1 MAVDGKETDEPAMSR
16 PSGDGASAPGPGGG
30 RNGGVQSIDR
40 AAAILRCLAEHRTD
54 LTLSEI
60 ARATGLTT
68 STVHRLLAAMQHNQ
82 LVRQSRDRRYAP
94 GPLLVQLARG
104 GGSTSLREAAM
115 PAMVSLRDEVEETVG
130 LHSLLSGTE
139 RVVVDQAESH
149 HPLRRT
155 YTKLGMP
162 IPLPYGAPGKV
173 LCAWLAPSRCEA
185 ILSHEIQPLT
195 PTTVTD
201 PDVLRGELDD
211 VRRRGYAV
219 SYAERTPG
227 IRSVAAPL
235 FDHEGAI
242 TGCMSVSGPEM
253 RMPDERLHVLGWHLR
268 AAAWSVSEVLG
279 ATREV
284 VRARNAAIGVDG
296 QADRASELPWA
307 AGAPSDRGL

>member
-1 MAVDGKETDEPAMSR
+1 VTGPPD
-16 PSGDGASAPGPGGG
+16 DGARPPAPTGA
-30 RNGGVQSIDR
+30 RTGGVQSIDR
-40 AAAILRCLAEHRTD
+40 AASILRCLAERHAE

-68 STVHRLLAAMQHNQ
+68 STVHRLLAAMQHNG

-94 GPLLVQLARG
+94 GPLLVQLVRG
-104 GGSTSLREAAM
+104 AGSTSLRDAAM

-130 LHSLLSGTE
+130 LHSLLSGDE

-173 LCAWLAPSRCEA
+173 LCAWLPPNRCEA
-185 ILSHEIQPLT
+185 ILEHEIAPLT

-201 PDVLRGELDD
+201 PDVLRRELDD

-219 SYAERTPG
+219 SFAERTPG

-235 FDHEGAI
+235 FDHEGAV

-253 RMPDERLHVLGWHLR
+253 RMPEERLHVLGWHVR

-279 ATREV
+279 ATRDV
-284 VRARNAAIGVDG
+284 VSARNVAIGVDG
-296 QADRASELPWA
+296 QVSADSGPPWA
-307 AGAPSDRGL
+307 AGAPGERGR